1 MATEEGLLKETI
13 FIHLPGVPEAVT
25 MSWIAMGIIVVFGLL
40 GVAAL
45 KRAPSGVQNMVE
57 FAIEWM
63 VGKTRE
69 FMGKNGPKFL
79 PLFFTLFL
87 FIFVSNLLGLL
98 PGFKSPTSNISVNL
112 GLALIVFFAT
122 HFFGIKEKGIIG
134 YFKHFMGP
142 PYWLAPL
149 FFIIHIIGELVRPI
163 SLTLRLFF
171 NILAKEVLLTL
182 LASLFFAFLSLEM
195 PRVIQGLLLTGD
207 FFLRPAIILL
217 GSLVSFIQALV
228 FTVLAMIYIG
238 SAIAHEEHEA

>member
-1 MATEEGLLKETI
+1 MAAEEEGLLKEII
-13 FIHLPGVPEAVT
+13 FLHIPGVPEAIT
-25 MSWIAMGIIVVFGLL
+25 MSWVAMAIILVTGALGLF
-40 GVAAL
+40 AL

-57 FAIEWM
+57 FGIEWM
-63 VGKTRE
+63 TDKTKE
-69 FMGKNGPKFL
+69 FMGGNGPKFL

-87 FIFVSNLLGLL
+87 FIFVSNLLGLV
-98 PGFKSPTSNISVNL
+98 PGFKSPTSNLSVNL
-112 GLALIVFFAT
+112 ALALIIFFAT
-122 HFFGIKEKGIIG
+122 HYFGIKEKGFFG

-149 FFIIHIIGELVRPI
+149 FFIIHMIGELVRPI

-182 LASLFFAFLSLEM
+182 LASLFFAFLALEM
-195 PRVIQGLLLTGD
+195 PKVIQGLLLSGD
-207 FFLRPAIILL
+207 FILRPAIILL

-238 SAIAHEEHEA
+238 SAIAHEEN

>member
-1 MATEEGLLKETI
+1 MAAEEEGLLKEII
-13 FIHLPGVPEAVT
+13 FLHIPGVPEAIT
-25 MSWIAMGIIVVFGLL
+25 MSWVAMAIILVTGALGLF
-40 GVAAL
+40 AL

-57 FAIEWM
+57 FGIEWM
-63 VGKTRE
+63 TDKTKE
-69 FMGKNGPKFL
+69 FMGENGPKFL

-87 FIFVSNLLGLL
+87 FIFVSNLLGLV
-98 PGFKSPTSNISVNL
+98 PGFKSPTSNLSVNL
-112 GLALIVFFAT
+112 ALALIIFFAT
-122 HFFGIKEKGIIG
+122 HYFGIKEKGFFG

-149 FFIIHIIGELVRPI
+149 FFIIHMIGELVRPI

-182 LASLFFAFLSLEM
+182 LASLFFAFLALEM
-195 PRVIQGLLLTGD
+195 PKVIQGLLLSGD
-207 FFLRPAIILL
+207 FILRPAIILL

-238 SAIAHEEHEA
+238 SAIAHEEN